1 MAVIRKQRDPAAR
14 AAIPTRPQAVDTPA
28 DAAIPPVAEDHQ
40 TLADLQLRLA
50 EAAWAACDH
59 PRALHAAIE
68 ARRHFEA
75 AGDLRRTGE
84 ALNRLA
90 LYYSGVGN
98 PAAANE
104 SALEAI
110 RILAPLGEGAALAA
124 AHAALARLALLD
136 CRLPDAVG
144 SAEHALDIALR
155 TGAPSV
161 RIESLATVGLAM
173 VLQGEREGV
182 ARVREAVALALQ
194 HELAWPS
201 IRANGMLWRTLL
213 LTEGSDAE
221 LREIHQRQMA
231 FARRFS
237 YTWAATP
244 LDTWYAFDEG
254 DWDRALELAELVT
267 REFHE
272 VREELIVACVQ
283 TARSGPPAAGSI
295 EAILRRLH
303 AEAATQRATCA
314 LAVQVMLLADDLRAV
329 LEHAEGIVDFT
340 GDGHTQ
346 PDVDVAIVC
355 ALFAAVSLADH
366 SAADRWEKLAL
377 LEAHPVQAK
386 SKKGRRAYALAE
398 RAARGCEIESALS
411 LFAQSADHF
420 RGVGGS
426 VIGQT
431 LPRLRRAEVFLSRG
445 SGADYQAAAAEV
457 AAVDALWQKA
467 KAPYF
472 LTRLRAWAIAR
483 GLHVARG
490 EQPVSPQTRT
500 APVRL
505 TTREREVAA
514 LVAQGLTNHDIADAL
529 TISERTVEGHVESVL
544 RKLDFR
550 SRSQV
555 AVWVAGAEP
564 VRTY

>member
-1 MAVIRKQRDPAAR
+1 
-14 AAIPTRPQAVDTPA
+14 
-28 DAAIPPVAEDHQ
+28 VAEEHQ

-110 RILAPLGEGAALAA
+110 RILGQLGEGADLAA

-136 CRLPDAVG
+136 CRLSDAIG
-144 SAEHALDIALR
+144 SADHALDIALR
-155 TGAPSV
+155 ADAPSV
-161 RIESLATVGLAM
+161 RIEALATAGLAM
-173 VLQGEREGV
+173 VLQGELEGV

-213 LTEGSDAE
+213 LTEGSEDE

-244 LDTWYAFDEG
+244 LETWYAFDEG

-295 EAILRRLH
+295 EAILRRVH
-303 AEAATQRATCA
+303 ADAATGRATCA
-314 LAVQVMLLADDLRAV
+314 LAVQVMLLADDLPAV

-346 PDVDVAIVC
+346 PDVDVAITC
-355 ALFAAVSLADH
+355 ALFAAVALADH

-377 LEAHPVQAK
+377 LEAHPFQAK

-398 RAARGCEIESALS
+398 RAVRGCEIESALS

-426 VIGQT
+426 VVGQT
-431 LPRLRRAEVFLSRG
+431 LPRLRRAEVLLSRG

-472 LTRLRAWAIAR
+472 LTRLRAWTIAR

-544 RKLDFR
+544 RKLEFR

-555 AVWVAGAEP
+555 AAWVAGAEP
-564 VRTY
+564 ARTY

>member
-1 MAVIRKQRDPAAR
+1 MAVTRKQRDPAAR
-14 AAIPTRPQAVDTPA
+14 AAIPTQPQAVAAPA
-28 DAAIPPVAEDHQ
+28 DAAVPPVAEDHQ

-59 PRALHAAIE
+59 PRALRAAID

-110 RILAPLGEGAALAA
+110 RILAPLGEGADLAG

-136 CRLPDAVG
+136 SRLSDAVG

-155 TGAPSV
+155 TDAASV
-161 RIESLATVGLAM
+161 RIESLATAGLAM
-173 VLQGEREGV
+173 VLQGELDGV
-182 ARVREAVALALQ
+182 ARVREGVALALQ

-201 IRANGMLWRTLL
+201 IRANSMLWRTLL
-213 LTEGSDAE
+213 LTEGSEAE

-231 FARRFS
+231 LARRFS

-244 LDTWYAFDEG
+244 LETWYAFDEG

-283 TARSGPPAAGSI
+283 TARSGPPAPGSI
-295 EAILRRLH
+295 EMILRRLH
-303 AEAATQRATCA
+303 AKAATERATCA
-314 LAVQVMLLADDLRAV
+314 LAVQVMLLADSLPAV

-340 GDGHTQ
+340 GDGHAQ
-346 PDVDVAIVC
+346 PDVDVAITC

-366 SAADRWEKLAL
+366 SAAGRWEKLAL
-377 LEAHPVQAK
+377 REAHPYQAR
-386 SKKGRRAYALAE
+386 SRKGRRAYALAE
-398 RAARGCEIESALS
+398 RAARGRETGSALNLFAESADD
-411 LFAQSADHF
+411 FK
-420 RGVGGS
+420 GVGGS
-426 VIGQT
+426 IIGRT
-431 LPRLRRAEVFLSRG
+431 LPRLRRAELLLSRG

-457 AAVDALWQKA
+457 AAVEALWEKA

-472 LTRLRAWAIAR
+472 LTRLHAWAVAR

-490 EQPVSPQTRT
+490 EQLASPQARS

-505 TTREREVAA
+505 TSREREVAA
-514 LVAQGLTNHDIADAL
+514 LVAQGLTNHDIAEGL
-529 TISERTVEGHVESVL
+529 TISERTVEGHVESIL